1 MKVKELLEDVEVLA
15 ISGSDQ
21 VEVEYLSHY
30 DKDVKPNTLFF
41 CIKGEHQDGVKFAL
55 QAISNGATVI
65 VTSEYL
71 SANVT
76 QILVRDTRVAM
87 ALIAKNFYGR
97 CADKLTMIGITGTNG
112 KTSCTYILQSILE
125 EEGIKCGVIGTN
137 GAKVGEECLYYGMTT
152 PDPIKLHEILNQMF
166 HRGVTHV
173 IMEVSAHAIALK
185 KMAGITLSIGVLT
198 NITYE
203 HVDFFHTFE
212 NYAKTKM
219 NYFSPLN
226 MKECVVNVDQ
236 EFGVSIA
243 KHSGLSALSYGLYN
257 PANVFAVDIKMTKS
271 GMTFIV
277 NCLDEILYI
286 TTCLVGSYNVYNI
299 LACIMTAKL
308 MGIKNPVIVKGIENL
323 KGIEGRYT
331 LIEYH
336 NSSIVVDFAHTPD
349 GFEQVLSMSKQFVK
363 GKMIVLFGA
372 TYYADSKKCEQMG
385 KIASSYAQLI
395 VLTADNPDKTPIA
408 EINSR
413 ILKGIT
419 NCAVRCIEDRAQAL
433 AYAISKLE
441 EGDMLICLGKGAE
454 RGQKLNGK
462 VREYDEIKTI
472 EQIIGCK
479 IS

>member
-1 MKVKELLEDVEVLA
+1 MKLKDLLQDVEILA
-15 ISGSDQ
+15 ISGNDQ
-21 VEVEYLSHY
+21 VEVEYLSHF
-30 DKDVKPNTLFF
+30 DKDIKPNTLFF
-41 CIKGEHQDGVKFAL
+41 CIKGERQDGVKFAL
-55 QAISNGATVI
+55 QAIRNGATVI
-65 VTSEYL
+65 VTSQYIT
-71 SANVT
+71 ANVT
-76 QILVRDTRVAM
+76 QVLVKDTRLAM

-97 CADKLTMIGITGTNG
+97 CADKLNIIGITGTNG
-112 KTSCTYILQSILE
+112 KTSCTYILQSILIE
-125 EEGIKCGVIGTN
+125 DGIKCGVIGTN

-152 PDPIKLHEILNQMF
+152 PDPIKLHEILKQMVD
-166 HRGVTHV
+166 RGITHV
-173 IMEVSAHAIALK
+173 IMEVSAHAIALN

-219 NYFSPLN
+219 SYFCKQN

-243 KHSGLSALSYGLYN
+243 KHSGISSLSYGMFC
-257 PANVFAVDIKMTKS
+257 PANVFAVDVKMNEK

-277 NCLDEILYI
+277 NCLDEILYV
-286 TTCLVGSYNVYNI
+286 TTSLVGTHNVYNI

-308 MGIKNPVIVKGIENL
+308 LGIKNPVIVKGIENL

-331 LIEYH
+331 IIPYH
-336 NSSIVVDFAHTPD
+336 NSSIVIDFAHTPD

-395 VLTADNPDKTPIA
+395 VLTADNPDKTPVA
-408 EINSR
+408 EINNR
-413 ILKGIT
+413 ILKGIQS
-419 NCAVRCIEDRAQAL
+419 CAVRCIDDRKQAI

-441 EGDMLICLGKGAE
+441 EGDMLLCLGKGAE
-454 RGQKLNGK
+454 IGQKINGQI
-462 VREYDEIKTI
+462 VDYNEIKTI
-472 EQIIGCK
+472 KQMIADK
-479 IS
+479 TS